1 MTSTTAET
9 VSPLRRRMLD
19 DMAVR
24 NFSGMG
30 KTDELYALSQAN
42 SVDLSRD
49 GLRPLQDAAK
59 DHQVVIVLGYQ
70 ELDGSLS
77 GSTLFNSCAII
88 DADGRLLSRFRS
100 S

>member
-1 MTSTTAET
+1 
-9 VSPLRRRMLD
+9 
-19 DMAVR
+19 
-24 NFSGMG
+24 MG

-59 DHQVVIVLGYQ
+59 DHQVVIVMGYQ
-70 ELDGSLS
+70 EIDGSLS

-88 DADGRLLSRFRS
+88 DADGRLANNHRKLMPTNPERMVWASATARA
-100 S
+100 